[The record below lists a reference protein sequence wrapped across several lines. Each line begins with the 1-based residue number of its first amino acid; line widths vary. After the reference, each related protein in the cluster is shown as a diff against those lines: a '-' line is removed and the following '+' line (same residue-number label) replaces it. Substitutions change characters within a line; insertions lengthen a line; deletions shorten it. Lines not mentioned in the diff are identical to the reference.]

1 MQFSLNGLY
10 AITDSHLI
18 RNSQLI
24 STVEQAIMGGACI
37 IQYRDKTTKLALRI
51 QQAQAIN
58 QLCKRFQIP
67 FIINDD
73 IELAQQVGAN
83 GVHLGK
89 NDTKLA
95 IARQKLGKQAI
106 IGVSCYNQI
115 TLAQQA
121 INGGANY
128 VAFGR
133 FFASQTKAEA
143 VSCSIA
149 TLHQARKILA
159 CPIVAIGGI
168 TPNNGKVLLEA
179 GANSLA
185 VIQGVFGQKNVR
197 YAAQKYSCLFDK
209 E

>member
-95 IARQKLGKQAI
+95 IARQKLG
-106 IGVSCYNQI
+106 
-115 TLAQQA
+115 
-121 INGGANY
+121 
-128 VAFGR
+128 
-133 FFASQTKAEA
+133 
-143 VSCSIA
+143 
-149 TLHQARKILA
+149 
-159 CPIVAIGGI
+159 
-168 TPNNGKVLLEA
+168 
-179 GANSLA
+179 
-185 VIQGVFGQKNVR
+185 
-197 YAAQKYSCLFDK
+197 
-209 E
+209 